1 MCGLFNTYGLSLH
14 DTTHEK
20 TKLIRVSNES
30 DGKIGGFD
38 YLGYGLSLNVNKGK
52 PLKTEY
58 GLSLKRKD
66 KYRKKIEK
74 AFLHFEN
81 LCKVNIRQARRDLL
95 DSLDFITGN
104 CRLANTKGGVKVG
117 VFYSN
122 DLLTKYGIKNLEGLT
137 NMLQSY
143 RFTVYENA
151 FVSSHEKD
159 AFVMKLKERISKFS
173 FENSWENKRVCSL
186 SIDRIAE
193 ITGWLYEKEEDK
205 AEV

>member
-1 MCGLFNTYGLSLH
+1 M
-14 DTTHEK
+14 
-20 TKLIRVSNES
+20 
-30 DGKIGGFD
+30 
-38 YLGYGLSLNVNKGK
+38 
-52 PLKTEY
+52 
-58 GLSLKRKD
+58 
-66 KYRKKIEK
+66 
-74 AFLHFEN
+74 
-81 LCKVNIRQARRDLL
+81 

-122 DLLTKYGIKNLEGLT
+122 DLLTKNGIKNLEGLT